1 MGLLELIIVLVLV
14 GVLLYFVNQLIPMDP
29 NIKTLL
35 NVVVIL
41 VLVLWVLRALGLF
54 SSIRDIRVGFLL
66 HSLLA

>member
-35 NVVVIL
+35 NVVVLI

-54 SSIRDIRVGFLL
+54 SSVHDIRIGLL
-66 HSLLA
+66 IYPLLA